1 LRFWK
6 KERNVPYTS
15 AVNQRSAVLAVL
27 VVAIVAALVYANSLG
42 HGFVVDDLHQVVE
55 NPRIT
60 SLSNLPAIFSEGVWD
75 FEGRQSSYYRPG
87 MYVLYAF
94 VHSVFGLSA
103 TAFHAANVLLHV
115 VCSVLVLL
123 LAGRF
128 VERGPAVFAAFLFAV
143 HPIHTEPVNWVAGAA
158 DLGAAM
164 FALAALVLH
173 SGKAGERPVSRRVA
187 GAAFLAA
194 MLFKEPAVVLPA
206 VLLIHDLLF
215 RPSREPRVWG
225 CRAAPYAA
233 ALAVYLALRIPA
245 LGGAAPVAA
254 VADLGPLEWATS
266 AFALFLAYVWKT
278 IAPFDV
284 GFWTPF
290 DPPAGIGDPR
300 VIGGLLVGVLFV
312 WVAWTLRRRAPEVTF
327 ALVLF
332 TVPLVPALYL
342 RGLNQGI
349 TAAFAERY
357 LYLPSAGAVLAAAF
371 ALQAIRSRRLA
382 VSLAAAIV
390 VLFGLLTWTRNPV
403 WRDSLALWGDA
414 ATRYPDNAI
423 ARQNH
428 GFALLHAKRVE
439 QGKAE
444 LRAAV
449 ALDPTIV
456 DRDLAKGA
464 HYVSVGLWKKAVVT
478 LQGVLAMAPLT
489 AEAHFRLGAAYEG
502 LGWGAAAEEAYRAAG
517 TLDPSNPAPWNNLGV
532 MYAKAGRMREAA
544 TAFEAALARA
554 PSDPEI
560 RSNLERAR

>member
-1 LRFWK
+1 V
-6 KERNVPYTS
+6 KERTPV
-15 AVNQRSAVLAVL
+15 VL
-27 VVAIVAALVYANSLG
+27 VAIVAALVYANSLG

-60 SLSNLPAIFSEGVWD
+60 SLTNVPAMFSEGVWD

-128 VERGPAVFAAFLFAV
+128 VEGGPALVAALLFAV

-164 FALAALVLH
+164 FALAAVVFH
-173 SGKAGERPVSRRVA
+173 AGRAGESRLSKGLA
-187 GAAFLAA
+187 GAAFFLA
-194 MLFKEPAVVLPA
+194 MLFKETAVVLPM

-215 RPSREPRVWG
+215 RPSGDSRIWAG
-225 CRAAPYAA
+225 RAMPYAS

-245 LGGAAPVAA
+245 LGGAAPVDA
-254 VADLGPLEWATS
+254 VEGLGPLAWAGS
-266 AFALFLAYVWKT
+266 ASALFLAYVSKT
-278 IAPFDV
+278 IAPFHL
-284 GFWTPF
+284 GFWIPF
-290 DPPAGIGDPR
+290 DPPAGIRDPR
-300 VIGGLLVGVLFV
+300 VIGGLVVAALLV
-312 WVAWTLRRRAPEVTF
+312 WVAWTLRRRAPQVTF
-327 ALVLF
+327 AIVLF
-332 TVPLVPALYL
+332 IVPLVPALYL

-357 LYLPSAGAVLAAAF
+357 LYLPTAGAVLAAAVAF
-371 ALQAIRSRRLA
+371 QAIHPRRLA
-382 VSLAAAIV
+382 VLVAAAIV
-390 VLFGLLTWTRNPV
+390 VLFGLLTWMRNPV
-403 WRDSLALWGDA
+403 WRDSLSLWADA
-414 ATRYPDNAI
+414 ANQYPDNAI

-428 GFALLHAKRVE
+428 GFALLHAKRVQE
-439 QGKAE
+439 GRSE

-449 ALDPTIV
+449 ELDRKIV

-464 HYVSVGLWKKAVVT
+464 HYVSMGLWKKAAIT
-478 LQGVLAMAPLT
+478 LQGVLAMDPRS
-489 AEAHFRLGAAYEG
+489 AEAHFHLGAAYEG

-517 TLDPSNPAPWNNLGV
+517 ALDPTNPAPWNNLGV
-532 MYAKAGRMREAA
+532 MHARAGRMREAA
-544 TAFEAALARA
+544 MAFEAALARA

-560 RSNLERAR
+560 RSNLEKARSGTFRFLF

>member
-1 LRFWK
+1 MRA
-6 KERNVPYTS
+6 P
-15 AVNQRSAVLAVL
+15 VL
-27 VVAIVAALVYANSLG
+27 VIVLVATVAALVYANSLG

-60 SLSNLPAIFSEGVWD
+60 SLANLPAIFSEGVWD

-94 VHSVFGLSA
+94 VHSAFGLSA

-128 VERGPAVFAAFLFAV
+128 VERGPALFAALLFAV

-164 FALAALVLH
+164 FALAAVVLH
-173 SGKAGERPVSRRVA
+173 TGKAGESASSRGLA
-187 GAAFLAA
+187 GAAFLGG

-206 VLLIHDLLF
+206 VLLVHDLLF
-215 RPSREPRVWG
+215 RPSREPGVWAG
-225 CRAAPYAA
+225 RAAPYVA

-254 VADLGPLEWATS
+254 VEGLGPLEWVAS
-266 AFALFLAYVWKT
+266 ALALLLSYVWKT
-278 IAPFDV
+278 VAPFDL
-284 GFWTPF
+284 GFWIPF
-290 DPPAGIGDPR
+290 DSPTWIGDPR
-300 VIGGLLVGVLFV
+300 VIGGLV
-312 WVAWTLRRRAPEVTF
+312 VAGLLGWGGWKLRHRAPAVTF
-327 ALVLF
+327 AIVLF
-332 TVPLVPALYL
+332 TVPLLPALYL

-357 LYLPSAGAVLAAAF
+357 LYLPSAGAVLAAAIGIG
-371 ALQAIRSRRLA
+371 ALGARR
-382 VSLAAAIV
+382 VAAGIAASV
-390 VLFGLLTWTRNPV
+390 VLVFAFLTWTRNPV
-403 WRDSLALWGDA
+403 WRDSLSLWADA
-414 ATRYPDNAI
+414 ASQYPGNGI

-428 GFALLHAKRVE
+428 GFALLHAHRVE
-439 QGKAE
+439 EGKAE

-449 ALDPTIV
+449 RLDPTLV

-464 HYVSVGLWKKAVVT
+464 HYVSMGLWKKAVVT
-478 LQGVLAMAPLT
+478 LQGVLAMNPGS

-502 LGWGAAAEEAYRAAG
+502 LGWEVAAEEAYRTAG
-517 TLDPSNPAPWNNLGV
+517 SLDPANPAPWNNLGV
-532 MYAKAGRMREAA
+532 MHAKAGRMREAA
-544 TAFEAALARA
+544 ASFEAALVRA
-554 PSDPEI
+554 PNDPEI
-560 RSNLERAR
+560 LANLERAR